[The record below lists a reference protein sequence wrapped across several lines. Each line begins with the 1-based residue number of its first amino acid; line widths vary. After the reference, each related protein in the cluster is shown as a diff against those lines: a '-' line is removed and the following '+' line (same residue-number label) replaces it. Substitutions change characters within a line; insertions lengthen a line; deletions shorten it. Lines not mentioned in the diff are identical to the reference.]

1 MGIRA
6 FTPKV
11 NDEIKERPSAPK
23 GKQSRVL
30 NVKGI
35 VLSETTISDEFFV
48 SGSII
53 PDEEVDLSFETS
65 GKVTDIF
72 FKEGSKVSKG
82 DLLAKIND
90 APLQAERKKLEAQLK
105 LFTDRMYRQNALLE
119 KEAVSQEAFQEAE
132 TNLATLQAEIDK
144 VVANIEQTEL
154 RARLGCL
161 NKDVLG
167 RYRRRDDENRKLFSR
182 TLVVAYVA
190 EHADA
195 VHLGQ
200 PDIHYNYV
208 GTTASDLEER
218 LLAVGCFLN
227 ASVSVAQKTVT
238 EHRASGGIFVDDQ
251 NFGFVIHGKIS
262 SDLQFL
268 YLQEYFTILW
278 KKLQVFFS
286 EIIPKKWELK
296 MVIITNMTK
305 ACLFCGMLAGL
316 LEEIC
321 QIHLVSSV
329 GIFGKADRADER
341 FIVAGSIKKRT
352 MHTAQINKIKG
363 CAPHHEHWFEFVG
376 VRDPTEGAN
385 AAALGVHR
393 KLADAAELTVDEGFI
408 CHQRSLVSHAATG
421 TEQLLF
427 VFILNR

>member
-1 MGIRA
+1 MNKYIKWGIIVVIVAGLAVMGIRA

-23 GKQSRVL
+23 GKQSRDL

-154 RARLGCL
+154 RAPFDGIIGLRQVSQGTYASPTTTVAKLTKINPLKIDFAVPERYAGTL
-161 NKDVLG
+161 KEGTPLAFTVEGDLDEKKAKIYALDSYVNSDTRTFSVRAMYDNSDGKLYPG
-167 RYRRRDDENRKLFSR
+167 RY
-182 TLVVAYVA
+182 
-190 EHADA
+190 
-195 VHLGQ
+195 
-200 PDIHYNYV
+200 
-208 GTTASDLEER
+208 
-218 LLAVGCFLN
+218 
-227 ASVSVAQKTVT
+227 VSVALTTQTFEKTLAIPSQAIVS
-238 EHRASGGIFVDDQ
+238 EMGIDKV
-251 NFGFVIHGKIS
+251 
-262 SDLQFL
+262 FL
-268 YLQEYFTILW
+268 YKGGKALPVEI
-278 KKLQVFFS
+278 KKGVRTESLVQV
-286 EIIPKKWELK
+286 LD
-296 MVIITNMTK
+296 
-305 ACLFCGMLAGL
+305 GL
-316 LEEIC
+316 
-321 QIHLVSSV
+321 SV
-329 GIFGKADRADER
+329 GD
-341 FIVAGSIKKRT
+341 
-352 MHTAQINKIKG
+352 
-363 CAPHHEHWFEFVG
+363 
-376 VRDPTEGAN
+376 
-385 AAALGVHR
+385 
-393 KLADAAELTVDEGFI
+393 TVI
-408 CHQRSLVSHAATG
+408 TTG
-421 TEQLLF
+421 TMQLRTGQG
-427 VFILNR
+427 VILDSVNK

>member
-1 MGIRA
+1 MNKYIKWGIIVVIVAGLAVMGIRA

-23 GKQSRVL
+23 GKQNRDL

-154 RARLGCL
+154 RAPFDGIIGLRQVSQGP
-161 NKDVLG
+161 
-167 RYRRRDDENRKLFSR
+167 YASP
-182 TLVVAYVA
+182 TLV
-190 EHADA
+190 
-195 VHLGQ
+195 Q
-200 PDIHYNYV
+200 
-208 GTTASDLEER
+208 
-218 LLAVGCFLN
+218 C
-227 ASVSVAQKTVT
+227 
-238 EHRASGGIFVDDQ
+238 
-251 NFGFVIHGKIS
+251 
-262 SDLQFL
+262 
-268 YLQEYFTILW
+268 ILPEM
-278 KKLQVFFS
+278 VNS
-286 EIIPKKWELK
+286 ELRYTPIP
-296 MVIITNMTK
+296 
-305 ACLFCGMLAGL
+305 AGL
-316 LEEIC
+316 YDTVLA
-321 QIHLVSSV
+321 SPP
-329 GIFGKADRADER
+329 KAPMAPPTATKRAVPFTSE
-341 FIVAGSIKKRT
+341 V
-352 MHTAQINKIKG
+352 
-363 CAPHHEHWFEFVG
+363 
-376 VRDPTEGAN
+376 
-385 AAALGVHR
+385 
-393 KLADAAELTVDEGFI
+393 DAIEA
-408 CHQRSLVSHAATG
+408 S
-421 TEQLLF
+421 
-427 VFILNR
+427 